1 MGLYI
6 GLGSITLIALILLL
20 IFDLVE
26 LDYNENKVDSMNYIF
41 PMFRGIGLLILYLW
55 GVAWNVYGFTK
66 YRINHRLILQYGSHY
81 STHFQIMKRAGFFTL
96 VFSLMLLL
104 YCIIQSMTMNDIPFK
119 YEYLVQYTPFV
130 VWVLYFAYIFF
141 PNRDVF
147 NPKGRRYFYD
157 LLMKIFFSPIIKVLN
172 LYYRKQVTFLIT
184 WASDQ
189 AVSFV
194 IPIKDFAYTICFY
207 TSDVSLDS
215 VKNCLSSSHIQG
227 AVVTYIVAILPLIL
241 RMIQC
246 FRQARQQNG
255 KFIGHLQMWNFCKYL
270 SSVITATSSYLST
283 IFPELFTVFVI
294 SSVVSTSYS
303 YYWDLVIY
311 FVIKEK

>member
-1 MGLYI
+1 
-6 GLGSITLIALILLL
+6 
-20 IFDLVE
+20 
-26 LDYNENKVDSMNYIF
+26 
-41 PMFRGIGLLILYLW
+41 
-55 GVAWNVYGFTK
+55 
-66 YRINHRLILQYGSHY
+66 
-81 STHFQIMKRAGFFTL
+81 
-96 VFSLMLLL
+96 
-104 YCIIQSMTMNDIPFK
+104 
-119 YEYLVQYTPFV
+119 
-130 VWVLYFAYIFF
+130 
-141 PNRDVF
+141 
-147 NPKGRRYFYD
+147 
-157 LLMKIFFSPIIKVLN
+157 
-172 LYYRKQVTFLIT
+172 LIT

-241 RMIQC
+241 RMVQC
-246 FRQARQQNG
+246 YRQAKQQNG

-303 YYWDLVIY
+303 YYWDLVT
-311 FVIKEK
+311 FLLIKEK